1 MPSLLKLHSHIGFV
15 TTVSNIIFS
24 IPTTTTTNTC
34 HSNLSH
40 KKLSLSSSFLNPKV
54 SKRQLHCRTKIIKT
68 YPLCMVANNETED
81 ETIQTKTDTR
91 ISYGSADIESV
102 PAASN
107 GVASNDNLE
116 ANSDEESSDTTDYRL
131 VIAGAIF
138 ATLFIGTGIAAGTG
152 VIGPDTLVSLAE
164 YFEQLGPW
172 AVFLYAAVYFVLE
185 LLAVPAFPLTLG
197 SGYLFGLVK
206 GSIVVSISS
215 TLAAGAGFLIAR
227 YWLRESVTNLAS
239 RYPKFRAMDR
249 AIAKEGFKFVFLL
262 RLSPLLP
269 FSISNYLYGLTSVTF
284 TKYMVGSWLG
294 MLPGSLA
301 YVSAG
306 AAVNALTDIETNT
319 RSVNPI
325 LVGVGIIATIGVI
338 GLIGKIGGAVVEAEA
353 EAIDVDQM
361 T

>member
-1 MPSLLKLHSHIGFV
+1 
-15 TTVSNIIFS
+15 
-24 IPTTTTTNTC
+24 
-34 HSNLSH
+34 
-40 KKLSLSSSFLNPKV
+40 
-54 SKRQLHCRTKIIKT
+54 
-68 YPLCMVANNETED
+68 MVANNETED
-81 ETIQTKTDTR
+81 DTIQTKIDIRT
-91 ISYGSADIESV
+91 SYGSADIESV
-102 PAASN
+102 PSASN
-107 GVASNDNLE
+107 GVASHDNLE
-116 ANSDEESSDTTDYRL
+116 ADNDQESSNTTDYRL

-152 VIGPDTLVSLAE
+152 IVGPDTLVSLAS

-172 AVFLYAAVYFVLE
+172 AVFLYAALYFILE
-185 LLAVPAFPLTLG
+185 LFAVPAFPLTLG
-197 SGYLFGLVK
+197 SGYLFGWFT

-227 YWLRESVTNLAS
+227 YWLRESVTRLAS

-284 TKYMVGSWLG
+284 SEYMVGSWLG

-306 AAVNALTDIETNT
+306 AAVNALTDINMNS

-325 LVGVGIIATIGVI
+325 LLGIGLVATIGVI
-338 GLIGKIGGAVVEAEA
+338 GLIGKIAGEAVDAEVEV
-353 EAIDVDQM
+353 VDADQ
-361 T
+361 TG